1 MAHAIIAAAV
11 LGAALLTGDGSQAGR
26 VPSAV
31 VADRPQDKAF
41 PAALAI
47 VTFPSHGVELD
58 GTLYLA
64 AGRGPHGTVLL
75 LHGLPGYEMNADLAQ
90 SIRRAGWNVLL
101 FHYRGMWGA
110 GGTFSFAA
118 AIEDTSEAIRFL
130 RDEANAAKYRID
142 PRRLVVIG
150 HSFGGFLA
158 GYEGRNPDVT
168 GVAML
173 SAVNLGTLSADSRER
188 EVRLK
193 RWSTQL
199 HPVPGVTASALFA
212 EADRHAEEW
221 DYVRWAGALR
231 HRPVLIVTADDQ
243 NRTDMDA
250 LAAALR
256 KNGSVSLQHAALES
270 DHSFSDRRIALQA
283 IVIRWLEN
291 LKPAARSPV
300 PSRHRR

>member
-1 MAHAIIAAAV
+1 MAHAIIGAAV
-11 LGAALLTGDGSQAGR
+11 LGLELLTGDTPQAER
-26 VPSAV
+26 APSAV

-41 PAALAI
+41 PAALAV
-47 VTFPSHGVELD
+47 VTFPSRGVELD

-75 LHGLPGYEMNADLAQ
+75 LHGLPGYEMNGDLAQ

-158 GYEGRNPDVT
+158 GYESSHNPDVA

-173 SAVNLGTLSADSRER
+173 SAVNLGTLSADPNER
-188 EVRLK
+188 ETRLK
-193 RWSTQL
+193 RWSVQL
-199 HPVPGVTASALFA
+199 HPVPDVTASELFA
-212 EADRHAEEW
+212 EADRHAKEW
-221 DYVRWAGALR
+221 DYVRWAGELR
-231 HRPVLIVTADDQ
+231 GRPILIVTADDQ
-243 NRTDMDA
+243 NRADMDA
-250 LAAALR
+250 LTAALR
-256 KNGSVSLQHAALES
+256 KGGSVALHHAALET

-283 IVIRWLEN
+283 IVLRWLES
-291 LKPAARSPV
+291 LKPAARSPAS
-300 PSRHRR
+300 SRK